1 MINPLGIPDDLLDL
15 YKGIRDQD
23 GWETLELTV
32 HDEYEPSAAQRFLT
46 WFKKNIGTEYE
57 NNETYAVLA
66 DLEPADIDQIEVKL
80 AADKD

>member
-32 HDEYEPSAAQRFLT
+32 HDEYEPSAAQRILT
-46 WFKKNIGTEYE
+46 WLKANLTLMI
-57 NNETYAVLA
+57 
-66 DLEPADIDQIEVKL
+66 
-80 AADKD
+80 